1 MTLAEEKQVQRKAG
15 IAARRALAPETRA
28 AANATLCA
36 RLAAAQALM
45 PQTPIILDDALIRFD
60 DRRLEKAVEL
70 LKELGKERQI
80 LLFSCQGREER
91 KAR

>member
-1 MTLAEEKQVQRKAG
+1 
-15 IAARRALAPETRA
+15 
-28 AANATLCA
+28 
-36 RLAAAQALM
+36 M

>member
-1 MTLAEEKQVQRKAG
+1 MPSG
-15 IAARRALAPETRA
+15 AATAPWMP
-28 AANATLCA
+28 CIS
-36 RLAAAQALM
+36 AQALM

-91 KAR
+91 TAR